1 MKYRKRVIIT
11 VIAILLVTVIIIF
24 FHIDPNVYP
33 IFPKCPFLVITGLE
47 CPGCGS
53 QRAFHQLLHFNIIS
67 AFHQNPLVV
76 LFTPYILFGLYL
88 EYLGGGNKHPLIK
101 KRFFGKY
108 AAITILV
115 GIIGYWIGRN
125 IF

>member
-1 MKYRKRVIIT
+1 MKYKKKAL
-11 VIAILLVTVIIIF
+11 IAVATILIAAVLIIF
-24 FHIDPNVYP
+24 FNIDPNVYP
-33 IFPKCPFLVITGLE
+33 FFPKCPFLVITGLE

-53 QRAFHQLLHFNIIS
+53 QRAYHQLLHFNIVS

-88 EYLGGGNKHPLIK
+88 EYLGGKNKFPRIRK
-101 KRFFGKY
+101 IIFGKN
-108 AAITILV
+108 AAIFLLII
-115 GIIGYWIGRN
+115 IIGYWIGRN